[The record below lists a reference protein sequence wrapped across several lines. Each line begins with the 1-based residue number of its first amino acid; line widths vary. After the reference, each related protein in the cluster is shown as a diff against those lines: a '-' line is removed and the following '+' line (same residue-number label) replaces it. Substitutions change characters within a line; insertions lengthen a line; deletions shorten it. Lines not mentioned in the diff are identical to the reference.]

1 MCYKQN
7 VLFIIYLLYNMKE
20 GKMREC
26 NNFDWSKIDFFQKN
40 FLQKFE
46 TFFFCC
52 CCWNV
57 PQQCWMVWLNTYKI
71 KEDIEENAL
80 LLKAKYFHSA
90 NCYCRS
96 LEC

>member
-26 NNFDWSKIDFFQKN
+26 NNFDWSKIDFFQN

-46 TFFFCC
+46 TFFF
-52 CCWNV
+52 
-57 PQQCWMVWLNTYKI
+57 
-71 KEDIEENAL
+71 L
-80 LLKAKYFHSA
+80 LLECTTATLDGLAK
-90 NCYCRS
+90 
-96 LEC
+96 

>member
-7 VLFIIYLLYNMKE
+7 VLFIIYLLYNMKK

-46 TFFFCC
+46 TFFF
-52 CCWNV
+52 
-57 PQQCWMVWLNTYKI
+57 
-71 KEDIEENAL
+71 L
-80 LLKAKYFHSA
+80 LLLLECPTAMLDGLAKYI
-90 NCYCRS
+90 
-96 LEC
+96 